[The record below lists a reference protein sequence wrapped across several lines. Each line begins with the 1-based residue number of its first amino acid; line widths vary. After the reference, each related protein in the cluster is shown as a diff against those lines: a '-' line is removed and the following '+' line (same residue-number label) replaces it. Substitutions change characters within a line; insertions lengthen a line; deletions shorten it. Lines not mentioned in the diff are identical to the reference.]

1 AGVCI
6 AIPPAGPTPVPTGVP
21 KTGYMIE
28 SMVTAIVH
36 NLKEVLDGKEPS
48 HKGSWQA
55 LCLADFGDRGAA
67 FAAIPQL
74 PPRDVNWFASGKW
87 VHWAKIGFEKYFL
100 NKRKTGNS
108 EPFYEKALTKMMGFS
123 RLKEKLHL

>member
-1 AGVCI
+1 
-6 AIPPAGPTPVPTGVP
+6 
-21 KTGYMIE
+21 MIE
-28 SMVTAIVH
+28 SMVPAIVH

-87 VHWAKIGFEKYFL
+87 VVQ
-100 NKRKTGNS
+100 
-108 EPFYEKALTKMMGFS
+108 PFFCKFPWCWS
-123 RLKEKLHL
+123 